1 MTSPPDPVRD
11 PAGTVVDLVMTAGP
25 GLDRDTVLRIVERV
39 GGGRAKR
46 RRLAAALVEN
56 PAVLTSGRS
65 PAPKSVGDLL
75 LALRESGAASISPP
89 RCAEC
94 DREITSM
101 QRRAEHWYCPPCF
114 VRPQPCS
121 TCGHERQVA
130 FRDRHGRPRCGQC
143 PDQDDPDP
151 ASTLVDLITGIDPGL
166 SGPTVSLALGTIIT
180 KAAHLHKLA
189 WILRD
194 APELLTGDGAKA
206 PVPMLLRLID
216 VLVEAGA
223 TVIRRPPCPTCSR
236 IVPLTKQRDG
246 LRVCRTCYARAR
258 TVACARCGTLREP
271 AARDEQGR
279 PLCPCCLI
287 SDPDNLEACL
297 QCGRHMRVSTRTL
310 DGPLCPT
317 CRPRRILT
325 CTICARTV
333 PCLIAKATG
342 QPWCPACARL
352 RATCSACG
360 RVDIVRGG
368 TRQAPLCGTCLVP
381 DAAFWKTCPDCGTSG
396 RLTSG
401 ACARCHL
408 HKKLRDLLHDI
419 TGGLRPELEPLHRAL
434 ADTDRPA
441 TALAWLSRP
450 AVRTLLTS
458 LASGHGSLTHA
469 ALDELPAS
477 KTLTHLRSVLVAV
490 GGLPRRD
497 EHLAQLE
504 RWTTRKIAARS
515 DPEERK
521 ILHQYGTWHVIRRV
535 RQRSREATTANQA
548 AVARRRLSAAAGF
561 LDWLAEHDL
570 TLATAGQ
577 GDLDQWAAATTT
589 NGYANTGHF
598 IRWVNSRKLTR
609 LDLPALRWTGPTG
622 AIDTETRWEQARWL
636 LGDSTLKPEDRVAGL
651 LVLLYAQRPAAISRL
666 TLDHVHR
673 EDQHVRLQFGSVPV
687 VLPEP
692 LAGLV
697 LRVVADRQGHASLGA
712 PDTSTWLFPG
722 GRPGHPVSSFRL
734 SERLRDIGVL
744 PGQSRSA
751 ALFQLAG
758 ELPAA
763 LLARMLGIHISVAV
777 QWQRAAAGDWATYAA
792 DIGLRSTTG
801 PPPTASP
808 RQ

>member
-1 MTSPPDPVRD
+1 MTPLPDPIRD
-11 PAGTVVDLVMTAGP
+11 PAGTVVDLVMTADP
-25 GLDRDTVLRIVERV
+25 DLDRGTVLRIVDQT

-56 PAVLTSGRS
+56 PSVLTSGRS
-65 PAPKSVGDLL
+65 PAPKNVGDLL
-75 LALRESGAASISPP
+75 LALRQSGAAGIALP

-94 DREITSM
+94 DRDITSM

-114 VRPQPCS
+114 VRPQQCS
-121 TCGHERQVA
+121 ACGHERQVA
-130 FRDRHGRPRCGQC
+130 FRDRLGRPRCGQC

-151 ASTLVDLITGIDPGL
+151 ASTLVALITGIDPGL
-166 SGPTVSLALGTIIT
+166 SAQTVSLALETIVT
-180 KAAHLHKLA
+180 KHAHLQKLA
-189 WILRD
+189 WILSD

-216 VLVEAGA
+216 TLVDAGA
-223 TVIRRPPCPTCSR
+223 TTIQRPPCPRCRR

-246 LRVCRTCYARAR
+246 MRVCRTCYARAR

-271 AARDEQGR
+271 AARDAQGR
-279 PLCPCCLI
+279 PLCPYCLI
-287 SDPDNLEACL
+287 SDPDNLEDCL
-297 QCGRHMRVSTRTL
+297 QCGRRQRVSTRTA

-317 CRPRRILT
+317 CRPQRILT

-352 RATCSACG
+352 RATCSSCG
-360 RVDIVRGG
+360 RMDIVRGG

-381 DAAFWKTCPDCGTSG
+381 DAAFWKTCPHCGTSG

-408 HKKLRDLLHDI
+408 NEKLRSMLHDS

-441 TALAWLSRP
+441 VTLGWLSRP
-450 AVRTLLTS
+450 AVVDLLARLT
-458 LASGHGSLTHA
+458 AGDGPLTHT
-469 ALDELPAS
+469 ALDDLPPS
-477 KTLTHLRSVLVAV
+477 KTLAHLRSVLVAT

-497 EHLAQLE
+497 ERLAQLE
-504 RWTTRKIAARS
+504 RWTTRRIAERT

-521 ILHQYGTWHVIRRV
+521 LLHQYGTWHVVRRI
-535 RQRSREATTANQA
+535 RQRSREETTANQA
-548 AVARRRLSAAAGF
+548 AVARRHLGAATSF
-561 LDWLAEHDL
+561 LDWLTAHNL

-577 GDLDQWAAATTT
+577 GDLDQWSAQATT
-589 NGYANTGHF
+589 NNFSHSGHF
-598 IRWVNSRKLTR
+598 LRWAKGQKLTR
-609 LDLPALRWTGPTG
+609 LDLPALRWTGPMG
-622 AIDTETRWEQARWL
+622 AIDTETRWEQARRL

-673 EDQHVRLQFGSVPV
+673 DDRRVQLQLGSVPV
-687 VLPEP
+687 VLPDP
-692 LAGLV
+692 LADLV
-697 LRVVADRQGHASLGA
+697 LHVVTDRQGHASLGA
-712 PDTSTWLFPG
+712 PDTSPWLFPG
-722 GRPGHPVSSFRL
+722 GRPGHPISPFRL
-734 SERLRDIGVL
+734 SERLRAIGIL

-751 ALFQLAG
+751 ALFQLAE

-777 QWQRAAAGDWATYAA
+777 QWQRAAAGDWTAYAA
-792 DIGLRSTTG
+792 DVSGRNNRPDPSRSGT
-801 PPPTASP
+801 
-808 RQ
+808 

>member
-11 PAGTVVDLVMTAGP
+11 PAGTIVDLVMTADA
-25 GLDRDTVLRIVERV
+25 GLDRDTVLRIVEQT

-56 PAVLTSGRS
+56 PSVLTSGRS
-65 PAPKSVGDLL
+65 PAPKSVGGLL
-75 LALRESGAASISPP
+75 LALREAGAAGIALP

-94 DREITSM
+94 DREVTSM

-114 VRPQPCS
+114 VRPQQCS
-121 TCGHERQVA
+121 ACGHERQVA
-130 FRDRHGRPRCGQC
+130 FRDRLGRPRCGQC

-151 ASTLVDLITGIDPGL
+151 TSTLVNLITEIDPGL
-166 SGPTVSLALGTIIT
+166 SAQTVSLALGTVVT
-180 KAAHLHKLA
+180 KPAHLHKLA
-189 WILRD
+189 WILREG
-194 APELLTGDGAKA
+194 PELLTGDGAKA

-216 VLVEAGA
+216 TLVDAGA
-223 TVIRRPPCPTCSR
+223 TTIRRPPCPSCRR

-246 LRVCRTCYARAR
+246 MRVCRTCYARAR
-258 TVACARCGTLREP
+258 TVACSRCGTLREP

-279 PLCPCCLI
+279 PLCPYCLI
-287 SDPDNLEACL
+287 SDPDNLEDCL
-297 QCGRHMRVSTRTL
+297 QCGRRQRVSTRTA

-317 CRPRRILT
+317 CRPQRILT

-352 RATCSACG
+352 RATCSSCG
-360 RVDIVRGG
+360 RMDIVRGG

-381 DAAFWKTCPDCGTSG
+381 DPTFWKTCPHCGASG

-408 HKKLRDLLHDI
+408 HEKLRSLLHDS
-419 TGGLRPELEPLHRAL
+419 TGGTRPELEPLHRAL

-441 TALAWLSRP
+441 IALGWLSRP
-450 AVRTLLTS
+450 AVGTLLTR
-458 LASGHGSLTHA
+458 LATGDSSLTHS
-469 ALDELPAS
+469 ALDDLPPS
-477 KTLTHLRSVLVAV
+477 KTLTHLRSVLVAT

-504 RWTTRKIAARS
+504 RWTIHKIAARP

-521 ILHQYGTWHVIRRV
+521 ILHQYGTWHVVRRI

-548 AVARRRLSAAAGF
+548 AVARRRLSAATSF
-561 LDWLAEHDL
+561 LDWLAEHEL

-577 GDLDQWAAATTT
+577 GDLDQWAAEATI
-589 NGYANTGHF
+589 NGFSNTGHF
-598 IRWVNSRKLTR
+598 IRWAKGQKLTR
-609 LDLPALRWTGPTG
+609 LDLPALRWTGPMG
-622 AIDTETRWEQARWL
+622 AIDTEARWEQARRL
-636 LGDSTLKPEDRVAGL
+636 LADSDLKPTDRVAGL

-673 EDQHVRLQFGSVPV
+673 EDQRVRLQLGSVPV
-687 VLPEP
+687 VLPDP
-692 LAGLV
+692 LANLV
-697 LRVVADRQGHASLGA
+697 LHVVADRQGHASLGA
-712 PDTSTWLFPG
+712 PDTSPWLFPG
-722 GRPGHPVSSFRL
+722 GRPGDPISSSRL
-734 SERLRDIGVL
+734 AERLHAIGIL

-751 ALFQLAG
+751 ALFQLAE

-777 QWQRAAAGDWATYAA
+777 QWQRAAAGDWANYAA
-792 DIGLRSTTG
+792 EVSRRTT
-801 PPPTASP
+801 TS
-808 RQ
+808 